1 MTFYLILLA
10 GALVAAELVYFR
22 LATRLRIIDRPN
34 ERSSH
39 AKPTIRGGGIIFI
52 LAFGLWY
59 ICFGDNLLLMA
70 SACSVA
76 FISLMDD
83 LKPQRAYM
91 RLGIHAISMVVVFY
105 SLSLFAWHWWLVVL
119 ALIVCIGTLNAFN
132 FMDGINGITGCYGV
146 VNLASFLLINRISP
160 FTSETLLVT
169 LAVAVLIFLY
179 FNFRQKARCF
189 AGDVGS
195 VTLAFFQIFFLLQ
208 LIAATG
214 NFWWVILFLVF
225 GLDSVVTIAVRLIKG
240 ENIFRPHRQH
250 LYQYLANEMGY
261 DHRLVSAAYAGVQ
274 LVLNVVLIGAVIFDH
289 IWMALILSALVVV
302 FYLAVRQRVVQ
313 KVKTNR

>member
-59 ICFGDNLLLMA
+59 LCFGDNFYLMA

-76 FISLMDD
+76 FISLLDD
-83 LKPQRAYM
+83 LKPQRAYV
-91 RLGIHAISMVVVFY
+91 RFCIHAISMVVVFY
-105 SLSLFAWHWWLVVL
+105 SLSLFTWPWWLTML

-132 FMDGINGITGCYGV
+132 FMDGINGITGLYSL
-146 VNLASFLLINRISP
+146 VNLTSFYWINSIVP
-160 FTSETLLVT
+160 FASETLLAT
-169 LAVAVLIFLY
+169 LAVAVTVFLY
-179 FNFRQKARCF
+179 FNFRQQARCF

-195 VTLAFFQIFFLLQ
+195 VTLAFFQVFFLLQ
-208 LIAATG
+208 LIVATG
-214 NFWWVILFLVF
+214 NFWWPILFLLF
-225 GLDSVVTIAVRLIKG
+225 GLDSVVTIATRLIRG

-250 LYQYLANEMGY
+250 LYQYIANEMGY

-289 IWMALILSALVVV
+289 VWMALTLSALVVV
-302 FYLAVRQRVVQ
+302 FYLAVRHRVVQ
-313 KVKTNR
+313 KTKTKP